1 MKISVTWEMQGFID
15 IDAPTVEE
23 AMEEFLDNRATIPL
37 PKNGEYIEGTFNL
50 GSDDPEIQKLF
61 ADIPDEKEPVE
72 TEAVECCPFCEG
84 ENVFPDWDV

>member
-50 GSDDPEIQKLF
+50 GSDAPEIQEMF
-61 ADIPDEKEPVE
+61 IRVGR
-72 TEAVECCPFCEG
+72 EG
-84 ENVFPDWDV
+84 ASFGYPG

>member
-1 MKISVTWEMQGFID
+1 MQGFID

-23 AMEEFLDNRATIPL
+23 AMEEFLANRATIPL

-50 GSDDPEIQKLF
+50 GSDAPEIQEMF

-72 TEAVECCPFCEG
+72 TEAVEGCPFCEG
-84 ENVFPDWDV
+84 EERVP